1 MKKRLEGKAALSDAS
16 LYMLVTL
23 IMQEQIRHESS
34 VVRIHAEGLRK
45 VVELRGGL
53 ENLGNNIGLVIK
65 VCK

>member
-1 MKKRLEGKAALSDAS
+1 
-16 LYMLVTL
+16 MLVTL